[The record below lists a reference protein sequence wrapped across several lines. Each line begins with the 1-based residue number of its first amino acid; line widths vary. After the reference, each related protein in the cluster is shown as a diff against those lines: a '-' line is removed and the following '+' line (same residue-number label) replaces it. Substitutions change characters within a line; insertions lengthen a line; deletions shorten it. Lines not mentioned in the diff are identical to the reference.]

1 MAAAKKTAK
10 KTAAKANLTADLR
23 TLSVEELRVKLT
35 EQQQEVF
42 NMRFRHAT
50 AQLEKTSELKS
61 AKRQVARIMTV
72 LQEKE

>member
-10 KTAAKANLTADLR
+10 KTAAKADMAADLR
-23 TLSVEELRVKLT
+23 AMSVEELRTKLV

>member
-10 KTAAKANLTADLR
+10 KTADKAPAAADLR
-23 TLSVEELRVKLT
+23 AMSAEELRAKLT

-42 NMRFRHAT
+42 NLRFRHAT

>member
-1 MAAAKKTAK
+1 MVAAKKTAK
-10 KTAAKANLTADLR
+10 KTATKTDMSAELR
-23 TLSVEELRVKLT
+23 AMSVEELRSKLI